1 MNIMI
6 LMLKKL
12 ILKNRDMIQKD
23 LKNLIYFF
31 TQNKVLYKTKI
42 IINIKVSELINLYCI
57 KYLNFDLL
65 NI

>member
-1 MNIMI
+1 
-6 LMLKKL
+6 MLKKL

-42 IINIKVSELINLYCI
+42 IINIKVSESINLYYI
-57 KYLNFDLL
+57 KYLNFHLL

>member
-1 MNIMI
+1 
-6 LMLKKL
+6 
-12 ILKNRDMIQKD
+12 MIQKD

-57 KYLNFDLL
+57 KYLNFHLL